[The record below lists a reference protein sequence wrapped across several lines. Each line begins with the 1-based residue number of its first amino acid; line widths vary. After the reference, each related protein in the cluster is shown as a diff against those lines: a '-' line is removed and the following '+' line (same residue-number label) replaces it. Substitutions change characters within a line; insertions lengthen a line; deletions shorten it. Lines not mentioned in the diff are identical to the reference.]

1 MRFLPENPPNISER
15 SVRIAWAVV
24 GVLAVIV
31 LVVTVIGLFRLSD
44 SNESLTTKVERSEA
58 ELAKLSKQANDDHA
72 AAQALE
78 EQVKRLGGK
87 PVAEPGEPPA
97 GPPGPGPTAAQVQA
111 AVADYCAGDR
121 CKPTVSRSQVA
132 AAVADYCAGG
142 LCQGKDGTNGGPGA
156 DGTDGT
162 SGTDGTDG
170 ADGAPGP
177 GPTDEQIAAAVE
189 AYCADGKCRGE
200 KGEKGDAGADGKDA
214 TFTPS
219 GMDCPD
225 GERVSGVH
233 LLADGS
239 LTVSCAPL
247 LSR

>member
-1 MRFLPENPPNISER
+1 MRS
-15 SVRIAWAVV
+15 RIFFIAL
-24 GVLAVIV
+24 G
-31 LVVTVIGLFRLSD
+31 LVMGLIGLGAALALDGVADVRGDLED
-44 SNESLTTKVERSEA
+44 SNAARSSLEA
-58 ELAKLSKQANDDHA
+58 DLNEQEAASTALA
-72 AAQALE
+72 

-87 PVAEPGEPPA
+87 PVVDPPA
-97 GPPGPGPTAAQVQA
+97 TPTQGERGPGPTAAQVKA

-142 LCQGKDGTNGGPGA
+142 LCRGKDGTNGGPG
-156 DGTDGT
+156 TD
-162 SGTDGTDG
+162 GTDGTDG
-170 ADGAPGP
+170 ANGTDGAPGP

-189 AYCADGKCRGE
+189 AYCADGKCRGD

-247 LSR
+247 IGRE

>member
-1 MRFLPENPPNISER
+1 MRSRVFYFI
-15 SVRIAWAVV
+15 
-24 GVLAVIV
+24 LA
-31 LVVTVIGLFRLSD
+31 LGMAAIGLIAALALDGVREMAADLEQTKSD
-44 SNESLTTKVERSEA
+44 NAKINA
-58 ELAKLSKQANDDHA
+58 ELVDQKEDSI
-72 AAQALE
+72 ALG

-87 PVAEPGEPPA
+87 PVVDPPA
-97 GPPGPGPTAAQVQA
+97 TPTQGERGPGPTAAQVRA

-142 LCQGKDGTNGGPGA
+142 LCQGEDGTNGGPGA

-162 SGTDGTDG
+162 DG
-170 ADGAPGP
+170 ANGTNGTDGAPGP

-200 KGEKGDAGADGKDA
+200 KGDAGTDGKDA
-214 TFTPS
+214 TITPS
-219 GMDCPD
+219 GTDCPD

>member
-1 MRFLPENPPNISER
+1 MSSRLKFIALVFVMAAIGLGIALISHR
-15 SVRIAWAVV
+15 VDT
-24 GVLAVIV
+24 LAVQ
-31 LVVTVIGLFRLSD
+31 LE
-44 SNESLTTKVERSEA
+44 ESRTDRTSLRA
-58 ELAKLSKQANDDHA
+58 ELNEQEA
-72 AAQALE
+72 ASQALA

-87 PVAEPGEPPA
+87 PVVDPPA
-97 GPPGPGPTAAQVQA
+97 TPTQGERGPGPTEAQVKA

-189 AYCADGKCRGE
+189 AYCADGKCRGD
-200 KGEKGDAGADGKDA
+200 KGEKGDPGADGSV
-214 TFTPS
+214 TP
-219 GMDCPD
+219 GDYTCPD
-225 GERVSGVH
+225 GQWITAIHVAEGGAMAVDCS
-233 LLADGS
+233 
-239 LTVSCAPL
+239 PL
-247 LSR
+247 IGRGD

>member
-1 MRFLPENPPNISER
+1 MRSRLFY
-15 SVRIAWAVV
+15 VAMA
-24 GVLAVIV
+24 IV
-31 LVVTVIGLFRLSD
+31 MGTIGLVAALALD
-44 SNESLTTKVERSEA
+44 GVQEMAADLDQTEADNAKINA
-58 ELAKLSKQANDDHA
+58 ELNEQESAS
-72 AAQALE
+72 QALA

-87 PVAEPGEPPA
+87 PVVDPPA
-97 GPPGPGPTAAQVQA
+97 VTPSQGERGPGPTASQVRA

-142 LCQGKDGTNGGPGA
+142 LCQAKDGTNGGPGK
-156 DGTDGT
+156 DGTDGA
-162 SGTDGTDG
+162 DG

-189 AYCADGKCRGE
+189 AYCAGGNCGKDGKDGT
-200 KGEKGDAGADGKDA
+200 DGADGKDA

-219 GMDCPD
+219 GMDCPE
-225 GERVSGVH
+225 GERVNGVH

-247 LSR
+247 IGRD